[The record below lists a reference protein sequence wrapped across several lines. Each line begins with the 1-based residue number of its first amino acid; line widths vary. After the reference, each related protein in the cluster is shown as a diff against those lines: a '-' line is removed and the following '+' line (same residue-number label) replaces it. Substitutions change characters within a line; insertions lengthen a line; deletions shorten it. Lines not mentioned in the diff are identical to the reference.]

1 MGELARTEA
10 LHGARLCPV
19 PREPNTSGC
28 EGGQTRFPFE
38 TRLGLCLGGG
48 SLGGCWSRRV
58 SAGLCRSPFLL
69 PEEGYD
75 LPLLP
80 SSHPWGIA
88 GPALCF
94 STAFR
99 WCHCSARQSGD
110 VTFCHSS
117 KPWISD
123 HMHCFLGCHSSYRGT
138 KRRLYRKRIDFASF
152 TSKECCIVAATSLL
166 LAPNQYLCI

>member
-1 MGELARTEA
+1 MSWPEQRRCTARGSA
-10 LHGARLCPV
+10 LSPENRTRAAARGVRPVSPSRPGLGFAWGGVLWGAAGAVGSLLGSAV
-19 PREPNTSGC
+19 PRSCSPRKGTISRC
-28 EGGQTRFPFE
+28 SPPLTRGVSRDP
-38 TRLGLCLGGG
+38 LC
-48 SLGGCWSRRV
+48 
-58 SAGLCRSPFLL
+58 A
-69 PEEGYD
+69 
-75 LPLLP
+75 
-80 SSHPWGIA
+80 
-88 GPALCF
+88 F